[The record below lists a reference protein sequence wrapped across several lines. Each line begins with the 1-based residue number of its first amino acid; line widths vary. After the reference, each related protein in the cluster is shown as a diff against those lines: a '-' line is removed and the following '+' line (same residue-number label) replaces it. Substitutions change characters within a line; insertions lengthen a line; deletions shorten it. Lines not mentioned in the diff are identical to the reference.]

1 MEVTD
6 IHVGKQLQCNFSVQG
21 ATPNPPLCLG
31 LGPTAIPGSGS
42 FNGCVLIGNP
52 LNFPIPAVPEANLM
66 VGRAEPV
73 SNPLAGYPKIPTIF
87 KISNKGLLGPP
98 TPIDVMIGD
107 PGPGIVGVT
116 MNTQII
122 NIVNAT
128 VLNIVSPITNG
139 VGILNWTGAKTL
151 TGVEA
156 LQEQRHKQVQKQEQ
170 VVKLIMDRG

>member
-1 MEVTD
+1 
-6 IHVGKQLQCNFSVQG
+6 
-21 ATPNPPLCLG
+21 
-31 LGPTAIPGSGS
+31 
-42 FNGCVLIGNP
+42 
-52 LNFPIPAVPEANLM
+52 
-66 VGRAEPV
+66 
-73 SNPLAGYPKIPTIF
+73 
-87 KISNKGLLGPP
+87 
-98 TPIDVMIGD
+98 MIGD

-151 TGVEA
+151 TGVEDL

>member
-87 KISNKGLLGPP
+87 KISNKGLLGFHQLPS
-98 TPIDVMIGD
+98 M
-107 PGPGIVGVT
+107 
-116 MNTQII
+116 
-122 NIVNAT
+122 
-128 VLNIVSPITNG
+128 
-139 VGILNWTGAKTL
+139 
-151 TGVEA
+151 
-156 LQEQRHKQVQKQEQ
+156 
-170 VVKLIMDRG
+170 